1 MSTIETST
9 KGKQMTELQQKTY
22 VVEMLNQGFALA
34 PCANP
39 VCEQLFASDIFC
51 TGCEEE
57 QRKENTNG

>member
-1 MSTIETST
+1 
-9 KGKQMTELQQKTY
+9 MTELQQKTY